1 MHPGDCCVGVA
12 GESPWQLIFFGMR
25 LFHPQTKKQTN
36 KQTNTA
42 TTQTNIQTQQHG
54 SLRRKSVAAHLLF
67 RIWFFHPNKQRN
79 KLIGI
84 MLFHPQTNK
93 QTNQHSNNTN
103 KRTNKATTDTNNMGV
118 SGEGKVRGS
127 SSPN

>member
-1 MHPGDCCVGVA
+1 MHPVIITNYNYIYIMSVLIK
-12 GESPWQLIFFGMR
+12 ESQCTQAAAAWESEEKVRGSSSSLGLDFFT
-25 LFHPQTKKQTN
+25 H
-36 KQTNTA
+36 
-42 TTQTNIQTQQHG
+42 
-54 SLRRKSVAAHLLF
+54 
-67 RIWFFHPNKQRN
+67 KQRN

-118 SGEGKVRGS
+118 RGEGKVRGS